1 MSDNEFQADEFQTP
15 DAPADVTAE
24 EIVDK
29 ADDKLTIDKIDK
41 VTPNQLGDL
50 AMKFASETAY
60 AAAGFANLVA
70 DKAREF
76 ADKQREFADK
86 QRATLAEAGEG
97 DPGKAILEQFTAQ
110 VNKFVEELGHTYKD
124 LADRGRDALAKA
136 QAQAKSVAKDD
147 APGMFDL
154 VDGAETAEP
163 ASTVAEDAI
172 DEAEILDH
180 EPLHVET
187 TEVDERQ
194 ES

>member
-1 MSDNEFQADEFQTP
+1 M
-15 DAPADVTAE
+15 
-24 EIVDK
+24 
-29 ADDKLTIDKIDK
+29 
-41 VTPNQLGDL
+41 
-50 AMKFASETAY
+50 
-60 AAAGFANLVA
+60 
-70 DKAREF
+70 
-76 ADKQREFADK
+76 
-86 QRATLAEAGEG
+86 
-97 DPGKAILEQFTAQ
+97 
-110 VNKFVEELGHTYKD
+110 NKFVEELGHTYKD

-194 ES
+194 EP

>member
-1 MSDNEFQADEFQTP
+1 MCIRDRFQADEFQTP

-86 QRATLAEAGEG
+86 QRACLLYTSRC
-97 DPGKAILEQFTAQ
+97 
-110 VNKFVEELGHTYKD
+110 V
-124 LADRGRDALAKA
+124 
-136 QAQAKSVAKDD
+136 
-147 APGMFDL
+147 
-154 VDGAETAEP
+154 
-163 ASTVAEDAI
+163 
-172 DEAEILDH
+172 
-180 EPLHVET
+180 
-187 TEVDERQ
+187 
-194 ES
+194 